1 MKQYGYEVKINQ
13 ICVHHEEEDEPYGF
27 WESTYN
33 NTIDPFFKRNDE
45 YPDVTCPYEFKDN
58 DKAYV
63 VWAVWNSGDSFGNS
77 TDGYASV
84 IGIFKDENTANDFK
98 RQLEQYDPDKMK
110 RRKSKNSH
118 VPIFKCLDGQK
129 IEYYPGW
136 FGYFESLSWVN
147 VNEVVMYED
156 ED

>member
-77 TDGYASV
+77 TDGYAVSFYPFV
-84 IGIFKDENTANDFK
+84 HIRLFFYIHHQN
-98 RQLEQYDPDKMK
+98 L
-110 RRKSKNSH
+110 SKFSRSFPLPYR
-118 VPIFKCLDGQK
+118 VT
-129 IEYYPGW
+129 
-136 FGYFESLSWVN
+136 
-147 VNEVVMYED
+147 
-156 ED
+156 